1 MTGNDWVGVKCQ
13 SKCRTRISRVAE
25 CYHKPL
31 NSVKFWQVY
40 SFNGVDMFSK
50 LLKPKAVLDEATTL
64 WLFDTFSW
72 ALRNLDARVFYDET
86 ILVIPSNQYFP
97 GREDSAHG
105 MANLIFSQVKE
116 YAGLKHW
123 PTKLTSM
130 AKDMPAE
137 SPRIEIKGAL
147 RGSKGIMPAADVV
160 HQLSIFYNSDQLRDS
175 EVLIAD
181 FAHVLGHHLGSMSQE
196 PPPGG
201 VENWPHVTEVV
212 AVFMGFGLMM
222 ANSAHTVKIRSC
234 GSCSGPAVERSN
246 ALSQYDIT
254 YALAIFSCLK
264 EIPAKE
270 VLVHLKKSLRP
281 FYKKAAREVM
291 SKTKELNQIRVNS
304 SPTVE
309 HAPG

>member
-1 MTGNDWVGVKCQ
+1 
-13 SKCRTRISRVAE
+13 
-25 CYHKPL
+25 
-31 NSVKFWQVY
+31 
-40 SFNGVDMFSK
+40 MFSR
-50 LLKPKAVLDEATTL
+50 LLKPKALLDEESTL

-86 ILVIPSNQYFP
+86 ILVTPSNQHFP
-97 GREDSAHG
+97 GTENSAHG

-116 YAGLKHW
+116 HAGLKHW
-123 PTKLTSM
+123 PTKLTNM
-130 AKDMPAE
+130 AGGMPVE
-137 SPRIEIKGAL
+137 SPKIAIEGAL
-147 RGSKGIMPAADVV
+147 RGSKGIMPTGGVL
-160 HQLSIFYNSDQLRDS
+160 HQLPIAYNPDQLRAP

-181 FAHVLGHHLGSMSQE
+181 FAHMLAHYLGSMSKE

-201 VENWPHVTEVV
+201 VENWPHITEVV

-222 ANSAHTVKIRSC
+222 ANSANTVKIRSC

-264 EIPAKE
+264 EIPTGE
-270 VLVHLKKSLRP
+270 VLAHLKKSLRP

-291 SKTKELNQIRVNS
+291 NKTEELNRIRAIS
-304 SPTVE
+304 FSKIE
-309 HAPG
+309 HA